1 MSMQRMF
8 SCIVLCSLLFVS
20 SVASGEGAQT
30 IAGSSAL
37 SGLSETSQE
46 RQRGGLFFIAE
57 DFSQMAILPSY
68 TFGAPSGLVPGFGT
82 VFVGVGG
89 LVNGSSEPRID
100 GGMSVGGGFGNPID
114 AIGGYAAIEM
124 GSISPSDGGEFDR
137 GQLALGLGHT
147 FADFGLGLSVGFVG
161 LDLWHNSTQNEIL
174 DPSFYLAVSKLFA
187 NDIAPVILTA
197 GAGNEAFGTVTE
209 ESDHDRKY
217 EIQEFLA
224 AAVYVLPQ
232 VSLVADYTSGVTTAG
247 VSIVPLPRIP
257 VVLGLAANDIFQQD
271 DGINA
276 MITLGFGYAF

>member
-1 MSMQRMF
+1 MLKMF
-8 SCIVLCSLLFVS
+8 KYIVLCSMLFVS
-20 SVASGEGAQT
+20 SVAFGDGTQT

-46 RQRGGLFFIAE
+46 RQPGGIFFIAD

-68 TFGAPSGLVPGFGT
+68 TFGAPSGMVPGFGT
-82 VFVGVGG
+82 VFVGIGG
-89 LVNGSSEPRID
+89 TVNGRSEPRID
-100 GGMSVGGGFGNPID
+100 GGMSVGGGFGNPVD

-137 GQLALGLGHT
+137 GQLAMALGHT

-161 LDLWHNSTQNEIL
+161 LDLWHNSTGNEIL

-209 ESDHDRKY
+209 SSDHARKY

-276 MITLGFGYAF
+276 LITLGFGYAF

>member
-1 MSMQRMF
+1 MLRMIRY
-8 SCIVLCSLLFVS
+8 IVLCSLLFVS
-20 SVASGEGAQT
+20 SVAFGEGSQS

-46 RQRGGLFFIAE
+46 RQSGGLFFIAE

-82 VFVGVGG
+82 VFMGIGG
-89 LVNGSSEPRID
+89 TVSGRESHRID

-114 AIGGYAAIEM
+114 AIGGYAAVEM

-137 GQLALGLGHT
+137 GQLAMGLGHT
-147 FADFGLGLSVGFVG
+147 FADFGLGISAGFVG
-161 LDLWHNSTQNEIL
+161 LDLWHNSTENEIL

-276 MITLGFGYAF
+276 LVTLAFGYAF

>member
-1 MSMQRMF
+1 MLMLKMF
-8 SCIVLCSLLFVS
+8 RYIVLCSLLFVS
-20 SVASGEGAQT
+20 SVAFGEGSQT

-37 SGLSETSQE
+37 SGLSGDSQE
-46 RQRGGLFFIAE
+46 SQRGFFYIAD
-57 DFSQMAILPSY
+57 DFSQLSILPSY
-68 TFGAPSGLVPGFGT
+68 TLGAPSGLVPGFGT
-82 VFVGVGG
+82 VFVGIGG
-89 LVNGSSEPRID
+89 MVNGRRQDKID
-100 GGMSVGGGFGNPID
+100 GGVSVGGGFGNPID

-137 GQLALGLGHT
+137 GQLAMALGHT
-147 FADFGLGLSVGFVG
+147 FADFGLGLSMGFVG

-209 ESDHDRKY
+209 RSDHARKY

-232 VSLVADYTSGVTTAG
+232 VSLVADYTSGITTAG

-276 MITLGFGYAF
+276 LITLGFGYAF

>member
-1 MSMQRMF
+1 MLRMIRY
-8 SCIVLCSLLFVS
+8 IVLCSLLFVS
-20 SVASGEGAQT
+20 SVAFGEGSQS

-46 RQRGGLFFIAE
+46 RKPGGLFFIAE

-82 VFVGVGG
+82 VFMGIGG
-89 LVNGSSEPRID
+89 TVSGRESHRID

-114 AIGGYAAIEM
+114 AIGGYAAVEM

-137 GQLALGLGHT
+137 GQLAMGLGHT
-147 FADFGLGLSVGFVG
+147 FADFGLGISAGFVG
-161 LDLWHNSTQNEIL
+161 LDLWHNSTENEIL

-276 MITLGFGYAF
+276 LVTLAFGYAF